1 MPTSRVTV
9 LLVEDDE
16 LVATTQAASLRR
28 LGAVSEHAADLKTA
42 RDRLRS
48 QLWDGAILDVGL
60 PDGCGLELLKELRLH
75 QPTTP
80 VLVQS
85 ALGDRTLPNDAFK
98 LDAHFVYKPF
108 GRDELKAFLDRL
120 HRRRRQRQ
128 QRFDRVLN
136 RLEHEHEVTA
146 AEREVFAEALGG
158 KSYREI
164 AEQRGTSMNTV
175 KTQVRSLLQ
184 KTGTRSLPQL
194 VSIVVGDILDE
205 QSP

>member
-16 LVATTQAASLRR
+16 LVATTQSASLRR
-28 LGAVSEHAADLKTA
+28 LGAVSEHASDLKAA
-42 RDRLRS
+42 RERLRS

-85 ALGDRTLPNDAFK
+85 ALPDRKLPNDAFK

-108 GRDELKAFLDRL
+108 GRDELRTFLERL
-120 HRRRRQRQ
+120 RRRRRERQ
-128 QRFDRVLN
+128 QRFGRVLA
-136 RLEHEHEVTA
+136 RLEHAHDVTA
-146 AEREVFAEALGG
+146 AEREVFAEALQG
-158 KSYREI
+158 KSYREM
-164 AEQRGTSMNTV
+164 AEQRGTSMNTI
-175 KTQVRSLLQ
+175 KSQVRSLLQ

-194 VSIVVGDILDE
+194 MSIVVAEILDE
-205 QSP
+205 QGP